1 LTSNAPRQWRSVLFV
16 PGNRPEMLAKS
27 ARSLPDVVIV
37 DLEDAVAAPEK
48 NAARLQVLEALPAGR
63 PEVST
68 VLVRVNPT
76 GSQWHTADLAAC
88 ARLMESEAMDGVV
101 LPRYEHTGEMAAVRA
116 ELPAGAVILVGLETA
131 LGVADARSLLAAG
144 PDAVYFGAEDFAAD
158 VGGRRSP
165 AGQEVLFA
173 RSHVLL
179 SAVLAGVPAVDQA
192 VVAVRDVAA
201 FRADAA
207 AGRDLG
213 YVGKVCLHPDQ
224 VVVAREVFT
233 PSAAEVEHARAVLA
247 AGAAGVAVV
256 DGAMV
261 DGVHVR
267 VAQQVL
273 ARAGFGEDE
282 S

>member
-16 PGNRPEMLAKS
+16 PGNRPEMIAKS

-48 NAARLQVLEALPAGR
+48 NAARLQVLEVLPAGR
-63 PEVST
+63 PEVSA
-68 VLVRVNPT
+68 VLIRLNPT
-76 GSQWHTADLAAC
+76 GSQWHAADLAASL
-88 ARLMESEAMDGVV
+88 RLIEAGALDGVV
-101 LPRYEHTGEMAAVRA
+101 LPRYEHTEELAALRA
-116 ELPAGAVILVGLETA
+116 ELPAGAVVLVGLETA
-131 LGVADARSLLAAG
+131 LGVADARPLLAAG

-158 VGGRRSP
+158 VGGQRSP
-165 AGQEVLFA
+165 GGQEVLFA
-173 RSHVLL
+173 RSQVLL
-179 SAVLAGVPAVDQA
+179 AAALSGVAAVDQA
-192 VVAVRDVAA
+192 VVAVRDLTA
-201 FRADAA
+201 FRVDAA

-213 YVGKVCLHPDQ
+213 YAGKVCLHPDQ

-233 PSAAEVEHARAVLA
+233 PSAAQVEHARAVLA

-267 VAQQVL
+267 MAQRVL
-273 ARAGFGEDE
+273 ARAGFGEDG